1 MKKNKKKSTRCRVQ
15 ITKTTKIGKK
25 IVVLICLLIL
35 FCLLLRRWSFSS
47 LFAHAFFFV
56 RVCILSA
63 ALMNSSRFFLISSIL
78 FIAFVAAKLKLFFSY
93 AHTQLRLFLISC
105 SLPRCFILDCFQ
117 KFFSL
122 HLQYLFLRIKFSL
135 SIRLRS

>member
-1 MKKNKKKSTRCRVQ
+1 MRGDEWNTNEEEQKKSTRCRVQ

-78 FIAFVAAKLKLFFSY
+78 FIAFVAAKLTLFF
-93 AHTQLRLFLISC
+93 QLRSHSITSFSYFLFIAALLYSRLFSKVLLSPSSIS
-105 SLPRCFILDCFQ
+105 
-117 KFFSL
+117 
-122 HLQYLFLRIKFSL
+122 FLAY
-135 SIRLRS
+135 